1 MRSEFP
7 YKMEDVLPLLGIPY
21 PRGRKAFYMKCPC
34 CDDTKRHL
42 NINLEEDAFRCPR
55 CGFSGGVLDLYAFYA
70 GTDRKGAFAQIREKV
85 GVTAYCAASKTT
97 IQPKPEIIKSPI
109 TDVETRHQTYS
120 ELLSLLSLASDHE
133 ANLLSRGLS
142 GDAIHAN
149 QYRTVPMVGFRSIA
163 RHLQERGC
171 FLEGVPGFYKDKN
184 GSWTLRAER
193 RGILLP
199 ARDIAGRIQSLH
211 IRLDDDSDG
220 KFRWLT
226 SIGRMYGCGA
236 GSNPH
241 IAGKPTETILL
252 TEGILKADIVHHLT
266 GKTIISVQGVSAL
279 SSLGSFLDCLWAQ
292 GVRIICTAYDMDYM
306 VNPHVQKDL
315 LRLYTL
321 LQNKGF
327 LFKTLIWNPKY
338 NGVDNWY
345 ASQAALNR

>member
-7 YKMEDVLPLLGIPY
+7 FKMADVLPLLGIPY
-21 PRGRKAFYMKCPC
+21 PHGKRVFYIKCPC

-42 NINLEEDAFRCPR
+42 NINLEKDAFRCPR

-70 GTDRKGAFAQIREKV
+70 GTDRKGAFSQIRDRIGLTESCVAQKRIV
-85 GVTAYCAASKTT
+85 ETNPA
-97 IQPKPEIIKSPI
+97 IIDSPI

-120 ELLSLLSLASDHE
+120 ELLSLLSLASDHC
-133 ANLLSRGLS
+133 ANLRGRGLS
-142 GDAIHAN
+142 DEAIRTN
-149 QYRTVPMVGFRSIA
+149 QYKTMPMVGFRSIA

-171 FLEGVPGFYKDKN
+171 YLEGVPGFYKDKY
-184 GSWTLRAER
+184 GYWALHKEK

-199 ARDIAGRIQSLH
+199 ARDIEGRIQSLH
-211 IRLDDDSDG
+211 VRLDDETDG

-226 SIGRMYGCGA
+226 SIGCMYGCGA

-266 GKTIISVQGVSAL
+266 GRTIISVQGVSAL
-279 SSLGSFLDCLWAQ
+279 SSLGAFLDCLWAQ

-306 VNPHVQKDL
+306 VNPNVQKDL
-315 LRLYTL
+315 LRLYAL
-321 LQNKGF
+321 LQKKGF
-327 LFKTLIWNPKY
+327 LFKTLLWDPRY

-345 ASQAALNR
+345 AGQAAATL